1 MKPSQD
7 PTAEEAAIADAI
19 RKLRP
24 EEAEHFLRQL
34 ERAIAKR
41 RLQLWGYLLALL
53 VWAVAMF
60 FALAHYGAADPQSF
74 RAWVFALPF
83 GGLAL
88 VLWGM
93 GTWAERVGRDPA
105 QAATRPAAVRKP
117 PTAPPASDGG
127 AG

>member
-1 MKPSQD
+1 MKRPD
-7 PTAEEAAIADAI
+7 DAPVDEAAIAEAI

-41 RLQLWGYLLALL
+41 RLQLWGYLAGLL
-53 VWAVAMF
+53 VWAVSMF
-60 FALAHYGAADPQSF
+60 FALAYYGAADSQSF

-93 GTWAERVGRDPA
+93 GALAERMGRGDPPPPKVGP
-105 QAATRPAAVRKP
+105 Q
-117 PTAPPASDGG
+117 DG
-127 AG
+127 A